1 MVIATST
8 AHNNTLLR
16 FVDWTIGFPQDNG
29 EEKLAVQQ
37 LDFALNAGESLGIVG
52 ESGSG
57 KTLTALSVM
66 QLLPNKAQS
75 KGEIWWKGNSR
86 LDQLKGAGLN
96 KIRGKQI
103 GMIFQE
109 PLSSLNPVMPCG
121 EQVAEVLRQHLS
133 LDRKSARQRTLEWLS
148 KVELREPERIYRA
161 YPHELSGGQR
171 QRVMIAMALCAEP
184 ELLIAD
190 EPTTALDVTVQR
202 AVLDLIKKLQTEL
215 GIAILFISH
224 DLGVIRE
231 VADRVMVMQDGHKVE
246 EADVSTIFSAPQH
259 PYTKGLLNCRASTSQ
274 QLRRL
279 PTVQDFLSKD
289 EGELALFME
298 HLNLSEKE
306 LANRREHLQTQ
317 ETILKVADLQV
328 WYAARKNWWG
338 KTTEYVKAVDGVS
351 FALRAGEC
359 IGIVGESGSGKT
371 TLGKAILRLLPTRSG
386 EICFGDHLLTNL
398 SEQELRPLRPDLQ
411 MVFQDPFSSLNP
423 KFTIHQLLREPL
435 LIHHQDQSSEMHD
448 ARIVEVLHQV
458 GLDETV
464 LSRYPKDFSGGQ
476 RQRIGLA
483 RALLLRPKVLV
494 CDESVSALDVSVQAQ
509 VLNLIKELQ
518 ETYAFS
524 LLFISHDLAVV
535 RFIADRV
542 LVMQKGKMV
551 EIAPTDELF
560 KAPKQAYTRQLLD
573 AVLD

>member
-1 MVIATST
+1 M
-8 AHNNTLLR
+8 LLR
-16 FVDWTIGFPQDNG
+16 FVNWTIGFSTDSG

-37 LDFALNAGESLGIVG
+37 LDFSLNAGESLGIVG

-66 QLLPNKAQS
+66 QLLPKKAQS
-75 KGEIWWKGNSR
+75 RGEIWWKGDTR

-121 EQVAEVLRQHLS
+121 EQIAEVLREHLS
-133 LDRKSARQRTLEWLS
+133 LDKKSARQRTLEWLG
-148 KVELREPERIYRA
+148 KVELQEPERIYRA

-202 AVLDLIKKLQTEL
+202 AVLDLIKKLQAEL

-246 EADVSTIFSAPQH
+246 EADVATIFSAPEH
-259 PYTKGLLNCRASTSQ
+259 SYTKGLLNCRANTRQ

-289 EGELALFME
+289 QKELSLFME
-298 HLNLSEKE
+298 HLNLSEQE
-306 LANRREHLQTQ
+306 LTDRREHLQTK
-317 ETILKVADLQV
+317 ETILNVVDLQV
-328 WYAARKNWWG
+328 WYTAQKNWWG
-338 KTTEYVKAVDGVS
+338 KTTEYVKAVDEVS

-359 IGIVGESGSGKT
+359 LGIVGESGSGKT
-371 TLGKAILRLLPTRSG
+371 TLGKAILRLLPARSG
-386 EICFGDHLLTNL
+386 EIWFDDHLLTNL
-398 SEQELRPLRPDLQ
+398 NEHELRALRPDLQ

-435 LIHHQDQSSEMHD
+435 LIHHRDQPSETHD

-518 ETYAFS
+518 EAYEFS

-542 LVMQKGKMV
+542 LVMQNGKMV

-560 KAPKQAYTRQLLD
+560 KVPKQAYTRQLLD

>member
-16 FVDWTIGFPQDNG
+16 FVNWTIGFPQDKG
-29 EEKLAVQQ
+29 EEKLAVQH

-75 KGEIWWKGNSR
+75 RGEIWWKGNTR

-96 KIRGKQI
+96 KVRGKQI

-121 EQVAEVLRQHLS
+121 EQIAEVLREHLS
-133 LDRKSARQRTLEWLS
+133 LDRKSARQRTLQWLR

-171 QRVMIAMALCAEP
+171 QRVMIAMALSSEP

-202 AVLDLIKKLQTEL
+202 AILDLIKKLQSEL

-246 EADVSTIFSAPQH
+246 EAGVATIFSSPQH
-259 PYTKGLLNCRASTSQ
+259 PYTEGLLNCRANTHQ
-274 QLRRL
+274 QFRRL
-279 PTVQDFLSKD
+279 PTVQDFLSK
-289 EGELALFME
+289 EKEELSRFMVN
-298 HLNLSEKE
+298 LNLSKE
-306 LANRREHLQTQ
+306 EITDRQAYLKTQ
-317 ETILKVADLQV
+317 STALKVTDLRV
-328 WYAARKNWWG
+328 WYTARKNWLG
-338 KTTEYVKAVDGVS
+338 QTTSYVKAVDDVS
-351 FALRAGEC
+351 FTLRAGEC
-359 IGIVGESGSGKT
+359 LGIVGESGSGKT

-386 EICFGDHLLTNL
+386 EIWFGDHLLTKLN
-398 SEQELRPLRPDLQ
+398 EGEFRPLRPDLQ

-435 LIHHQDQSSEMHD
+435 LIHHRDQSSEMHD
-448 ARIVEVLHQV
+448 TRIVEVLHQV

-483 RALLLRPKVLV
+483 SALLLRPKVLV

-518 ETYAFS
+518 EAYEFS

-551 EIAPTDELF
+551 EIGPTDELF
-560 KAPKQAYTRQLLD
+560 NAPKQAYTRQLLD
-573 AVLD
+573 AVLT

>member
-1 MVIATST
+1 M
-8 AHNNTLLR
+8 
-16 FVDWTIGFPQDNG
+16 
-29 EEKLAVQQ
+29 AVQH
-37 LDFALNAGESLGIVG
+37 LDFELQAGESLGIVG

-66 QLLPNKAQS
+66 QLLPKKAQS
-75 KGEIWWKGNSR
+75 NGEIWWKGNTR
-86 LDQLKGAGLN
+86 LDQLKGSSLN
-96 KIRGKQI
+96 KIRGRQI

-121 EQVAEVLRQHLS
+121 EQIAEVLREHLA
-133 LDRKSARQRTLEWLS
+133 LDRKKARQRTMEWLA
-148 KVELREPERIYRA
+148 KVELADPERIYRA

-171 QRVMIAMALCAEP
+171 QRVMIAMALSAEP

-202 AVLDLIKKLQTEL
+202 AVLDLIKKLQAEL
-215 GIAILFISH
+215 GIAVLFISH

-246 EADVSTIFSAPQH
+246 EGRVNTLFSSPQH
-259 PYTKGLLNCRASTSQ
+259 PYTKGLLNCRASTHQ

-279 PTVQDFLSKD
+279 PTVHDFLTKGK
-289 EGELALFME
+289 EELSRFMVD
-298 HLNLSEKE
+298 LNLAEKE
-306 LANRREHLQTQ
+306 ITDRKAYLKAQPI
-317 ETILKVADLQV
+317 ILKVAELQV
-328 WYAARKNWWG
+328 WYTARKNWLG
-338 KTTEYVKAVDGVS
+338 QTTGYVKAVDDVS
-351 FALRAGEC
+351 FRLRAGEC
-359 IGIVGESGSGKT
+359 LGIVGESGSGKT
-371 TLGKAILRLLPTRSG
+371 TLGKAILRLLPTRGG
-386 EICFGDHLLTNL
+386 EIWFGDHLLTKLN
-398 SEQELRPLRPDLQ
+398 EHELRPLRPDLQ

-435 LIHHQDQSSEMHD
+435 LIHHGDQSAEIHN
-448 ARIVEVLHQV
+448 ARIVEVLQQV
-458 GLDETV
+458 GLDSTI

-483 RALLLRPKVLV
+483 RALLLRPKILV

-551 EIAPTDELF
+551 EIGPTDKLF
-560 KAPKQAYTRQLLD
+560 KAPQEAYTRQLLD